1 MKISES
7 GLQTIRHYES
17 CQLTVYRCPAGIWT
31 IGYGHTQG
39 VRPGDIIAEAQA
51 EMSIVTDKWIRICLG
66 IAVILAGA
74 SIFALA
80 ITPLMYAI
88 RWWQ

>member
-1 MKISES
+1 VKNDDNRS
-7 GLQTIRHYES
+7 TIEIHPH
-17 CQLTVYRCPAGIWT
+17 QGIK
-31 IGYGHTQG
+31 
-39 VRPGDIIAEAQA
+39 
-51 EMSIVTDKWIRICLG
+51 MSIVTDKWIRICLG

-88 RWWQ
+88 RWW